1 MEEVIYK
8 DFSTSQSLK
17 FCDCGTTVI
26 CHTQSFVDITK
37 RRGNGQTFISWVLTC
52 ECDIC
57 RLISVCFTAVKIAN
71 EDHYLC
77 QP

>member
-1 MEEVIYK
+1 MEEMICK

-37 RRGNGQTFISWVLTC
+37 RRETGQTLISWVVTC

-57 RLISVCFTAVKIAN
+57 RLISVSFTAVKITN
-71 EDHYLC
+71 EDYYLC

>member
-1 MEEVIYK
+1 MEEMICK

-37 RRGNGQTFISWVLTC
+37 RRETGQTLISQVVTC

-57 RLISVCFTAVKIAN
+57 RLISVSFTAVKIAN
-71 EDHYLC
+71 EDHYMC